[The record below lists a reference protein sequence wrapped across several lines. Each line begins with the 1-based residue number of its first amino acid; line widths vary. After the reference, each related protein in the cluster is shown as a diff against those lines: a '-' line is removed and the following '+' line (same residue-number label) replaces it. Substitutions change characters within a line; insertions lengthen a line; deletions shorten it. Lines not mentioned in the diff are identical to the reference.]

1 MKLPR
6 RTPQGLGELE
16 QQSAVDHDVLTP
28 VPSSARQRPELGP
41 QHGALYVGVTS
52 AYLRQVEKE
61 FQTVANESA
70 VELRHNNDLTR
81 GTSGKYCNQI
91 HWQRNRDRKSK
102 NKLEIIQI
110 N

>member
-6 RTPQGLGELE
+6 RTPQELGELK
-16 QQSAVDHDVLTP
+16 QQSEVDHDVLTP

-52 AYLRQVEKE
+52 AYPRQVEKE
-61 FQTVANESA
+61 FKTVANESA

-81 GTSGKYCNQI
+81 GTSGSQESIATKYTGRETAI
-91 HWQRNRDRKSK
+91 GKVR
-102 NKLEIIQI
+102 I

>member
-28 VPSSARQRPELGP
+28 VPSSARQRPELMGP

-81 GTSGKYCNQI
+81 GTSGSQESIATKYTGRETAI
-91 HWQRNRDRKSK
+91 EKV
-102 NKLEIIQI
+102 II